1 MPSYF
6 TAIEATNH
14 GDPNEKY
21 LFHGST
27 YISTIIRHGLD
38 PRVCCLYGMIGGGVY
53 FASKSTK
60 SARYSQCCKPRD
72 SGSMFLCR
80 VSLGKEKVALMPYRS
95 IRRPPQPWWGFP
107 TEFMSWLKD
116 QEFHSVYVVS

>member
-1 MPSYF
+1 
-6 TAIEATNH
+6 
-14 GDPNEKY
+14 
-21 LFHGST
+21 
-27 YISTIIRHGLD
+27 
-38 PRVCCLYGMIGGGVY
+38 MIGGGVY

-60 SARYSQCCKPRD
+60 SARYSQCCKPGD